1 MRGHHK
7 DRDLRGKNGKIG
19 TTGKEVQV
27 DHKVDQR
34 APELSKVHRAH
45 VDGKAKTKEQERAT

>member
-1 MRGHHK
+1 M
-7 DRDLRGKNGKIG
+7 LGKNGKIG

-27 DHKVDQR
+27 DPKVDQR
-34 APELSKVHRAH
+34 VPELSKVHRVH

>member
-1 MRGHHK
+1 MHGHQK
-7 DRDLRGKNGKIG
+7 DRDMRGKTGKIG

-27 DHKVDQR
+27 DPKVDQR
-34 APELSKVHRAH
+34 VPELSKVHRVH